1 MLKRFFLLTAFFMLP
16 FSGLNAQ
23 TSGTISIR
31 SVNTPQTFQ
40 ISRYP
45 VLAPTSVFFNENGTE
60 TSLRDF
66 KGKILLV
73 NIWTTSCS
81 QCVIELPMLDR
92 LQKDMGGV
100 KFQVIA
106 LSSDLE
112 PFPVLRR
119 FWINRGIKNLKIYA
133 DPQARFSL
141 AADVKGLPT
150 TFLIDEEGR
159 EVGRIRG
166 IAEWDGPKIK
176 AQIRDLIRSAKEK
189 AQKKKEEELKQ
200 NNLEENNS
208 LPPDSTESAVVPPR
222 QTKKEIQSWFKK

>member
-1 MLKRFFLLTAFFMLP
+1 MLKRIFIITAFFLLPLYG
-16 FSGLNAQ
+16 SNAQ
-23 TSGTISIR
+23 TNGVISIR
-31 SVNTPQTFQ
+31 SVNAPQTFQ
-40 ISRYP
+40 ISKYP
-45 VLAPTSVFFNENGTE
+45 VMAPTSVFFNESGQE

-73 NIWTTSCS
+73 NIWTTSCA

-112 PFPVLRR
+112 PFPVLRC
-119 FWINRGIKNLKIYA
+119 FWINRGIKNLKIFA
-133 DPQARFSL
+133 DPQAKFAQAS
-141 AADVKGLPT
+141 DVKGLPT
-150 TFLIDEEGR
+150 TFLIDENGR

-176 AQIRDLIRSAKEK
+176 AQIRDLIRNAKEK
-189 AQKKKEEELKQ
+189 ARQKLEEEQKKAREMET
-200 NNLEENNS
+200 N
-208 LPPDSTESAVVPPR
+208 PPESALNPASR
-222 QTKKEIQSWFKK
+222 TKKEIQSWFKK